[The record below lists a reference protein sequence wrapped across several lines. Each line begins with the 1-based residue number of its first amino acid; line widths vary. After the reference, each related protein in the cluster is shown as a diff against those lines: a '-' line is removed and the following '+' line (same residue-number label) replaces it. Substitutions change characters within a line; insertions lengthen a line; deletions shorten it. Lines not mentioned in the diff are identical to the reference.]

1 MKSVECKDILVV
13 DDSDSIRRYLKLT
26 LERVGFSVRVC
37 SDATEACWEIQSN
50 VPDFVISDWQMP
62 NMDGGEL
69 CKWVRARDSETTD
82 YIYFI
87 LITAHERFFNV
98 VDGLNAGA
106 DDYLQK
112 PIKAN
117 ELMARIRCGQRILRL
132 ERQLRSTIES
142 KDAVL

>member
-1 MKSVECKDILVV
+1 
-13 DDSDSIRRYLKLT
+13 
-26 LERVGFSVRVC
+26 
-37 SDATEACWEIQSN
+37 
-50 VPDFVISDWQMP
+50 MP

-69 CKWVRARDSETTD
+69 CKWVRSRNPAN

-87 LITAHERFFNV
+87 LVTAHERFFNV

-117 ELMARIRCGQRILRL
+117 ELLARIRCGQRILGL
-132 ERQLRSTIES
+132 ERQLRALVNAN
-142 KDAVL
+142 DAVV